1 MYSFEEAL
9 LEKGFSAVC
18 GVDEAGC
25 GPLAG
30 PVYAAAVILN
40 PEYHIPGLNDSK
52 KLSEKKRELLFPEIQ
67 NRALAWAIA
76 SASAEEIDQ
85 LNILQARLL
94 AMRRAISALQVRPDY
109 ILVDGNRDPQPEEA
123 PTLLIVKGDAK
134 SASIAAAS
142 ILAKVARDHFMLELD
157 AQYPEYAFAKHKG
170 YPTRLH
176 EERILQYGLCP
187 QHRKTFLKKLL
198 SRADS

>member
-40 PEYHIPGLNDSK
+40 PEGHIPGLNDSK

-67 NRALAWAIA
+67 NRALAWSIS

-85 LNILQARLL
+85 MNILQARLL

>member
-9 LEKGFSAVC
+9 LEKGYSAVC

-40 PEYHIPGLNDSK
+40 PEDHIPGLNDSK

-67 NRALAWAIA
+67 KRALAWAIA
-76 SASAEEIDQ
+76 SASAEEIDRM
-85 LNILQARLL
+85 NILQARLL
-94 AMRRAISALQVRPDY
+94 AMRRAISALQIRPDY

-142 ILAKVARDHFMLELD
+142 ILAKVARDRFMLELD
-157 AQYPEYAFAKHKG
+157 EQYPEYAFAKHKG

-176 EERILQYGLCP
+176 EERILQHGPCP

>member
-1 MYSFEEAL
+1 MYSFEETL
-9 LEKGFSAVC
+9 LAQGFSAIC

-30 PVYAAAVILN
+30 SVYAAAVILN
-40 PEYHIPGLNDSK
+40 PADRIPGLNDSK

-67 NRALAWAIA
+67 SRALAWAIA
-76 SASAEEIDQ
+76 SASAEEIDT

-94 AMRRAISALQVRPDY
+94 AMRRAISALNIQPDY

-123 PTLLIVKGDAK
+123 PTLLIVKGDAQ

-142 ILAKVARDHFMLELD
+142 ILAKVARDRYMLELD

-176 EERILQYGLCP
+176 EQRILQYGPCP

-198 SRADS
+198 SRTEA

>member
-40 PEYHIPGLNDSK
+40 PEDHIPGLNDSK

-67 NRALAWAIA
+67 KRALAWAIA

-85 LNILQARLL
+85 MNILQARLL
-94 AMRRAISALQVRPDY
+94 AMRRAISALQIRPDY

-142 ILAKVARDHFMLELD
+142 ILAKVARDRFMLELD

-176 EERILQYGLCP
+176 EERILQYGPCP